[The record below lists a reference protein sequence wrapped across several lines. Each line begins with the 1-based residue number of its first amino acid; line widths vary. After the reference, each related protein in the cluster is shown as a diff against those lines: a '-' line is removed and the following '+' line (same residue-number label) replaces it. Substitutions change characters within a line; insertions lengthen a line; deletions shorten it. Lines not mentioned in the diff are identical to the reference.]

1 MPGWLNMVKGV
12 VDSEDMPLSTSRET
26 LQRNKILRIIKKT
39 W

>member
-1 MPGWLNMVKGV
+1 MVKGV
-12 VDSEDMPLSTSRET
+12 VDSEDMPLNTSREA